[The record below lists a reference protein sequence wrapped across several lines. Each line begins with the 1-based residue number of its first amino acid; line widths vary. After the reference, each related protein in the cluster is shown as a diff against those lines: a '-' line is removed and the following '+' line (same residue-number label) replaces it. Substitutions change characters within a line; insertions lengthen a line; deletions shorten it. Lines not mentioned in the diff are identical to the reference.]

1 MTITLAA
8 HSPTAI
14 AFGDSAS
21 VAVAGAIST
30 LHVSRPA
37 YSTSDGDKRQARQYN
52 MKKLFGGLVF
62 QY

>member
-8 HSPTAI
+8 HSPNAI
-14 AFGDSAS
+14 AFVDVVS
-21 VAVAGAIST
+21 VSVT

-37 YSTSDGDKRQARQYN
+37 YSTNDEDKRLARQYN

-62 QY
+62 QH